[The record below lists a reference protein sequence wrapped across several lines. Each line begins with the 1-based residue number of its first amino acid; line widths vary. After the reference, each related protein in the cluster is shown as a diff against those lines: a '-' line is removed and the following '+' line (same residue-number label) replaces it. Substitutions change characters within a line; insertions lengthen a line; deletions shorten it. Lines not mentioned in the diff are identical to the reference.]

1 MRKIRLFYIFLPM
14 LLVAFSLSSCHYVNH
29 KEVRASKAD
38 SLIFSAG
45 AVLDYDRMRLLTD
58 SFEMTGDISALDANR
73 WRGVVYYRQGQYHLA
88 EMCYRKALE
97 SDVKTNEDQLSY
109 NKVTRRLSEL
119 LLIKGDFEGSLR
131 IAIPAVAKMEKS
143 GIGSDIDYAILLN
156 NIGICQ
162 LHLGR
167 DEEANESFITARE
180 HYVNRWKTD
189 STSRGFQEAVIGT
202 VYTSQAY
209 INTRRYS
216 ESIYWIDRTEMLLN
230 MYRQRPD
237 ARSAY
242 FDEYQGRIEI
252 MRAIALEGLHKSREA
267 ADAYK
272 RFQKTAY
279 SQTAAGHINANEYLV
294 VAHRYQEAANNY
306 RYLDKALS
314 DWGTEMTLDN
324 MQLYMLPK
332 YRANAEAGRHDSAV
346 VIGQRILSLLD
357 SAITTQKNSATAELA
372 TIYDTQGKEAEIAR
386 KEADLSKTRLVST
399 GIALVLLIVFFLIYT
414 LHKRKSA
421 HRLAAAHNKLE
432 DAHAKLQTAYDQLEK
447 TTKAKER
454 IESELRIARDIQMS
468 MVPRTFPAF
477 PDRRDIDLHA
487 AIVPAKEVGGDLY
500 DFFLQDDRL
509 CFCVGDVSGKGIP
522 ASLTMAVAVNLF
534 RTVAKEGFPPEVIAT
549 KLNDTMSANNE
560 NAVFVTMFIGI
571 IDLKTGNL
579 DYCNCG
585 HNSPVYGER
594 RMLTTQT
601 VFRFLDVESNV
612 PIGLWPDYTFVGGHL
627 GNIRGSSLFVYTDG
641 VNEAENRMQ
650 EQFGEKRM
658 LRVLRE
664 STQPFGERTPKTR
677 SHVLIDE
684 MKYALDAF
692 VDGAEQSD
700 DLTMLCVSIK

>member
-267 ADAYK
+267 ADAYN

-386 KEADLSKTRLVST
+386 KEADLSQTRLVST

-468 MVPRTFPAF
+468 MVPNIF
-477 PDRRDIDLHA
+477 PDLDGVDIYA
-487 AIVPAKEVGGDLY
+487 SMTPAKEVGGDLY
-500 DFFLQDDRL
+500 GYLLQGNEL
-509 CFCVGDVSGKGIP
+509 YFSVGDVSGKGVP
-522 ASLTMAVAVNLF
+522 ASLFMAQATRLI
-534 RTVAKEGFPPEVIAT
+534 RTLAAQHMKPAEICTRMNAALTE
-549 KLNDTMSANNE
+549 DNE
-560 NAVFVTMFIGI
+560 QGMFVTLFLGLVHL
-571 IDLKTGNL
+571 DTGL
-579 DYCNCG
+579 LEFCNAG
-585 HNSPVYGER
+585 HNPPIYGLPPQF
-594 RMLTTQT
+594 MQ
-601 VFRFLDVESNV
+601 VESNA
-612 PIGLWPDYTFVGGHL
+612 PIGLWPDIEFEGQTIE
-627 GNIRGSSLFVYTDG
+627 NIKGVPLFVYTDG
-641 VNEAENRMQ
+641 LNEAENQQQ
-650 EQFGEKRM
+650 EQFGDDR
-658 LRVLRE
+658 LLAVLGGSNYISARNVV
-664 STQPFGERTPKTR
+664 ERLKSEVER
-677 SHVLIDE
+677 HR
-684 MKYALDAF
+684 
-692 VDGAEQSD
+692 DGAEPND
-700 DLTMLCVSIK
+700 DLTMLCLRVK